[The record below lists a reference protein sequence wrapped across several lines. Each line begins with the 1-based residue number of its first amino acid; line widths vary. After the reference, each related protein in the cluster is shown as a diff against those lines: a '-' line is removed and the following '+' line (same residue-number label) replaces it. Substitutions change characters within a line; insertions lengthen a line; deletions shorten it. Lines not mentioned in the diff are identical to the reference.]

1 MKAVAIIIAALAA
14 KAGIAY
20 IAYLA
25 MLHNITYGGWFV
37 LMAVLYVLFDET
49 KVSNNSDVLVH
60 W

>member
-25 MLHNITYGGWFV
+25 MLQTSP
-37 LMAVLYVLFDET
+37 MAAGLC
-49 KVSNNSDVLVH
+49 
-60 W
+60 

>member
-25 MLHNITYGGWFV
+25 MLHNITYGGWYV
-37 LMAVLYVLFDET
+37 LMAVQYVLFDEI
-49 KVSNNSDVLVH
+49 KVRQK
-60 W
+60 